1 MFLIIKKYKYGK
13 NLLTRRDRFQNW
25 NQHAWS
31 TKDFKKRKRTTR
43 KQRRNAIDVWHL
55 SGLGC
60 FNKLKRGNDGRGK
73 NQTTWKFDGFAIV
86 QRSCGSF
93 GWITN
98 NRMMNWRKKKD
109 KFTYEFDKIANTG
122 KTNLNDPEL
131 LEILFIDKFHRTHE
145 EFMNTPKEIVDLLL
159 LKWWSDAKAEKK
171 KSKSLSIKK

>member
-1 MFLIIKKYKYGK
+1 M
-13 NLLTRRDRFQNW
+13 TRQNRFQNW

-60 FNKLKRGNDGRGK
+60 FNKLKRRNDGRGK
-73 NQTTWKFDGFAIV
+73 NQTTWKFDRFAIV
-86 QRSCGSF
+86 QRSCRNSLR
-93 GWITN
+93 ITN
-98 NRMMNWRKKKD
+98 QRMMNWRKKKD
-109 KFTYEFDKIANTG
+109 KFTYEFDKIANTW

-131 LEILFIDKFHRTHE
+131 LEILIIDKFHRTHD

-159 LKWWSDAKAEKK
+159 LKRWADARAEKK
-171 KSKSLSIKK
+171 KSKSLSSKK